1 MWADVYWLPGR
12 LDQATLGWMKALAL
26 RPAKALTPEK
36 QLTAFIEKFVSATRR
51 LIRLVRQE
59 LRRRLPGYNELVYDN
74 FNFFVIGYSP
84 TERPSDCVLSLTAA
98 ANGVALCFI
107 QGASLA
113 DPHGILLGSGK
124 QTRFLR
130 IDSVGVL
137 TLPEVG
143 GVDRGGRRPR

>member
-1 MWADVYWLPGR
+1 
-12 LDQATLGWMKALAL
+12 MKALAL